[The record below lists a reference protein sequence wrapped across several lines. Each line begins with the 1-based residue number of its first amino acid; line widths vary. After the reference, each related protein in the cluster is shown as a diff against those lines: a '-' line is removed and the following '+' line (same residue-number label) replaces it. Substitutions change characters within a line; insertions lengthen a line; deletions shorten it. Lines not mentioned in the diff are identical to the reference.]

1 MKKKNEV
8 NKQRGKKAKKKSERK
23 KTSKPYKNRMSGKCP
38 ENVQNNNIQ
47 IPDTV
52 YCPENVPKR
61 DRFRT
66 VSGHSFC
73 PEFVI
78 ILDSLDLF
86 SFWIHLGQF
95 PNISWTFSIHPQFS
109 GQFQDIF

>member
-1 MKKKNEV
+1 
-8 NKQRGKKAKKKSERK
+8 
-23 KTSKPYKNRMSGKCP
+23 MSGICP
-38 ENVQNNNIQ
+38 EFVMKQYRTNSGQNE
-47 IPDTV
+47 
-52 YCPENVPKR
+52 CPESVPKR

-78 ILDSLDLF
+78 VLDSLDLF
-86 SFWIHLGQF
+86 SFRILLGHF